1 MYCYNDSVIESEVQ
15 SGIPFVAAAFVATT
29 TFAGQCPDGYKC
41 KTSATIAY
49 MNIVWTA
56 GANNYLCKTG
66 QYCDNTKV
74 AGTITGTI
82 ATE

>member
-1 MYCYNDSVIESEVQ
+1 
-15 SGIPFVAAAFVATT
+15 
-29 TFAGQCPDGYKC
+29 
-41 KTSATIAY
+41 